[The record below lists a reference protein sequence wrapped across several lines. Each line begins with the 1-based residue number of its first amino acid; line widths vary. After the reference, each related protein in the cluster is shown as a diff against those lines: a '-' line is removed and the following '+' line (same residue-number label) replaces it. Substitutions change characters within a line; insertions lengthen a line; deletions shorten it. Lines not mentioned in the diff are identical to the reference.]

1 METFFVLQVSD
12 KKYFFCIFTPMAE
25 KKEGKLGRMLTFLR
39 NKYRLVIL
47 NDNTFGEKFSLRLSP
62 WGLIISVSAI
72 TIVMTTLVISLV
84 AFTPLREYI
93 PGYGTVAE
101 RRQILKLGQKADSI
115 EAVIEARD
123 LYMNNILSV
132 LNEKFETKTEK
143 PKKDTTGKYAKVN
156 TNPTSSDLD
165 FRKEYESSKGTT
177 VAGIN
182 NPRLK
187 GLSEM
192 IFFTPV
198 KGIVIEAYNISEEH
212 YGIDVVTKPDEFVK
226 STLDGTVI
234 FTGYSS
240 SDGYVIHVQHANN
253 VLSIY
258 KHNSEVLKKT
268 GDRIKSGEPIAIVG
282 NTGEK
287 SRGPHLH
294 FELWYNGMPINPQEC
309 IGF

>member
-1 METFFVLQVSD
+1 MV
-12 KKYFFCIFTPMAE
+12 E
-25 KKEGKLGRMLTFLR
+25 KKQGKLARALTLLK

-101 RRQILKLGQKADSI
+101 RKQIMKLGQKADSI
-115 EAVIEARD
+115 EQVIAARD
-123 LYMNNILSV
+123 MYMGNVLSV
-132 LNEKFETKTEK
+132 LNEKHETQTEK
-143 PKKDTTGKYAKVN
+143 PRKDTSGKYSKVN
-156 TNPTSSDLD
+156 TSPSSADLE
-165 FRKEYESSKGTT
+165 FRKEFETNKNVS
-177 VAGIN
+177 VASIS

-187 GLSEM
+187 GLSELV
-192 IFFTPV
+192 FFTPV
-198 KGIVIEAYNISEEH
+198 KGMLIEAYNIGNEH
-212 YGIDVVTKPDEFVK
+212 YGVDIVTKPDEFVK

-234 FTGYSS
+234 FTGFSS
-240 SDGYVIHVQHANN
+240 SDGYVIHVQHSNN
-253 VLSIY
+253 VMSIY

-287 SRGPHLH
+287 SKGPHLH
-294 FELWYNGMPINPQEC
+294 FELWYNGMPVNPQEC
-309 IGF
+309 VGF